1 MYELIARNRRMSWL
15 LLVASFV
22 LLVAVASAVT
32 LSLQAGIGGVVVGV
46 VIAGA
51 MTFGAYWKSNAV
63 ALAATRAQPAS
74 IEEYPQLH
82 NLVEGMA
89 IAAGIPKPR
98 VYVVHDP
105 APNAFATGRDPDH
118 AAMAVTTGLMDTMT
132 RTELEGVIAHELA
145 HIRNYDIRVT
155 TIAVATAGAIAIIT
169 DIFWRLLW
177 FGGGR
182 SRNNNNGGG
191 NPIMLIGLLAVVIL
205 APVAAGLIRAAVS
218 RKREALADATAVELT
233 RYPTGLRMALEKLA
247 DNTAVVHHASHATAH
262 LWIESPLDRE
272 EGHQQ
277 AKLNSLFNTHPPLSE
292 RINILRQLEGLP
304 PWDGP
309 GRSADPP
316 APPADTAG
324 RAVGGSRTT
333 GSPTGA
339 IPGMGFPGM
348 GAVAPLA
355 DQPSSSTAPERGW
368 YPDPSGDPTQLR
380 YWDGR
385 GWTSWVKP
393 R

>member
-15 LLVASFV
+15 LLGASFL

-32 LSLQAGIGGVVVGV
+32 LSLQAGVGGVIVGV
-46 VIAGA
+46 IIAGA
-51 MTFGAYWKSNAV
+51 MTFGAYWKSDAV
-63 ALAATRAQPAS
+63 AIAATRAQPAS
-74 IEEYPQLH
+74 IEQYPQLH

-118 AAMAVTTGLMDTMT
+118 AAMAVTTGLLDTLT

-155 TIAVATAGAIAIIT
+155 TIAVATAGAIAIIA
-169 DIFWRLLW
+169 DLFWRLLW

-182 SRNNNNGGG
+182 GRNNNQGG
-191 NPIMLIGLLAVVIL
+191 NPIAIIGLLAVVVL
-205 APVAAGLIRAAVS
+205 APIAAGLIRAAVS
-218 RKREALADATAVELT
+218 RRRESLADATAVELT

-272 EGHQQ
+272 EGHEQ
-277 AKLNSLFNTHPPLSE
+277 ARLNSLFNTHPPLSE
-292 RINILRQLEGLP
+292 RIDTLRQLEGLP
-304 PWDGP
+304 PRDGT
-309 GRSADPP
+309 SASPRPQPPP
-316 APPADTAG
+316 A
-324 RAVGGSRTT
+324 GGTT
-333 GSPTGA
+333 PRPGAGSPIPGVPG
-339 IPGMGFPGM
+339 IPGMGPM
-348 GAVAPLA
+348 APLA
-355 DQPSSSTAPERGW
+355 GGQQPGSGTPERGW

-385 GWTSWVKP
+385 GWTTWVKP